1 MFLGKDRLTL
11 AKKVD
16 GLAHSDTVVIRVGTG
31 RGRGKAVFKISRLQ
45 DDTNIG
51 MTKLGRRILHSNEVK
66 YPNGVAITD
75 LKDRPLAVCSG
86 WKKAVKLMKVR
97 YLAFKLFKSDKFKVR
112 YITNDDKI
120 GVTELGKVKLPG
132 WTKNFKY

>member
-1 MFLGKDRLTL
+1 M
-11 AKKVD
+11 
-16 GLAHSDTVVIRVGTG
+16 
-31 RGRGKAVFKISRLQ
+31 FKISRLQ

-112 YITNDDKI
+112 YMTNDDKI